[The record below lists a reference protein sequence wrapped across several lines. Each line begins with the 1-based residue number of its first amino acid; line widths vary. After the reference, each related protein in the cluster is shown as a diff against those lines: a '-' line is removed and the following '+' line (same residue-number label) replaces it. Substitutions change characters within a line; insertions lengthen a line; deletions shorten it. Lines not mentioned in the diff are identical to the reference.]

1 VVAGH
6 EARDAR
12 AHVDDDARA
21 LVAEDDREQAL
32 RIGPRARELVG
43 VADAGGL
50 DLDEDL
56 AGLGPVELD
65 VLDDERL
72 ASLVTDGGTGA
83 YGAVVTATDP

>member
-1 VVAGH
+1 
-6 EARDAR
+6 
-12 AHVDDDARA
+12 
-21 LVAEDDREQAL
+21 
-32 RIGPRARELVG
+32 